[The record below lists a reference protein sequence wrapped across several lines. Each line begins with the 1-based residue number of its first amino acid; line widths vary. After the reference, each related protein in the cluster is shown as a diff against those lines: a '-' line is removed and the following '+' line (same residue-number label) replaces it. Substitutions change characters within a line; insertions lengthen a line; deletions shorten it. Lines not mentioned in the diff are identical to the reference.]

1 MSKVLVISNVTSLDI
16 LRILFKALY
25 QALLG
30 IINIKESIF
39 MNIQEQIVAAINT
52 TLRNPIYQTL
62 QLLNI
67 KTILKSANF
76 VKKRDGVAPYFVV
89 LHFVY
94 MLVMN
99 KKISTFRNQ
108 SNDSFKKDTY
118 YRLLQHS
125 SYNWRKLLSL
135 STLKILKLLHKVQ
148 SATSIKVLILDDTVE
163 GKRGKYIGGS
173 RDELW
178 SNKEKRNIRGINVVS
193 LNYSD
198 GYSNFMIDFAIAMGN
213 YARVKFEEFT
223 QELDF
228 RSIAYKRRLEI
239 MDGKSKI
246 ALDMITRA
254 IKSGIYAD
262 YLLVD
267 SWYSKP
273 VFMKHMNDIG
283 LKVISRIAN
292 NNKIWNFHLKEKTLQ
307 AIYEKY
313 KKLKSAKAGTYGKKI
328 HFTYF
333 STIVEHNNAGKLK
346 IVFIKTT
353 ENLIPIASTNLELND
368 EEIIEIYKRRW
379 DIEQGYKELREHFG
393 FGKEENRIYEALI
406 ARITLS
412 LFAYNIV
419 SYINRISHEPK
430 TIGGL
435 FQDLE
440 CELYTLS
447 IAMQAFIEI
456 MDKISQID
464 DIINRNEDFINIVA
478 TLRETTQQLLGFRCE
493 S

>member
-1 MSKVLVISNVTSLDI
+1 
-16 LRILFKALY
+16 
-25 QALLG
+25 
-30 IINIKESIF
+30 
-39 MNIQEQIVAAINT
+39 MNLQEQILSAINT
-52 TLRNPIYQTL
+52 TLKNPIYQTL

-67 KTILKSANF
+67 KSILKSANF
-76 VKKRDGVAPYFVV
+76 EKKREGVAPYLVV

-99 KKISTFRNQ
+99 KKIATFMNQ
-108 SNDSFKKDTY
+108 SNESFKKDTY
-118 YRLLQHS
+118 YRLLQNS

-135 STLKILKLLHKVQ
+135 STLKILKLLHKIQ
-148 SATSIKVLILDDTVE
+148 DAAGAKVFIINDTVE
-163 GKRGKYIGGS
+163 GKTGKYIEGS
-173 RDELW
+173 RDGLW
-178 SNKEKRNIRGINVVS
+178 SNKEKRTIRGINIVS

-198 GYSNFMIDFAIAMGN
+198 GYSSFMLDFAISMGN
-213 YARVKFEEFT
+213 YARVKLEEFT
-223 QELDF
+223 QELNV
-228 RSIAYKRRLEI
+228 RTTAYKRRLEI
-239 MDGKSKI
+239 MDGKSQI
-246 ALDMITRA
+246 AIDMVKRA

-273 VFMKHMNDIG
+273 VFIKEMNSLG

-292 NNKIWNFHLKEKTLQ
+292 NNKIWNFTGKEKTLN
-307 AIYEKY
+307 AVYEKQ
-313 KKLKSAKAGTYGKKI
+313 KKLKDAKSGKYGKKI
-328 HFTYF
+328 SFTYF
-333 STIVEHNNAGKLK
+333 SAVVEHKNAGNIK
-346 IVFIKTT
+346 IVFLKTSD
-353 ENLIPIASTNLELND
+353 NLIPIASTDLEIND

-406 ARITLS
+406 ARMTLS
-412 LFAYNIV
+412 FFAYNIV

-435 FQDLE
+435 FKDLE

-456 MDKISQID
+456 MDKIAKIET
-464 DIINRNEDFINIVA
+464 IVNRNEDFMTIIA
-478 TLRETTQQLLGFRCE
+478 TLRSTTQELLGFRCE

>member
-1 MSKVLVISNVTSLDI
+1 MQL
-16 LRILFKALY
+16 
-25 QALLG
+25 
-30 IINIKESIF
+30 
-39 MNIQEQIVAAINT
+39 QEQIISAIQT
-52 TLRNPIYQTL
+52 TLKNPIYQTM

-67 KTILKSANF
+67 KSILKSANF
-76 VKKRDGVAPYFVV
+76 VKKREGVSPYLVV

-99 KKISTFRNQ
+99 KKISTFMNQ
-108 SNDSFKKDTY
+108 SNDSLKKDTY
-118 YRLLQHS
+118 YRLLQNS

-135 STLKILKLLHKVQ
+135 TNLKILKKLHKVQ
-148 SATSIKVLILDDTVE
+148 DSASVKVLIIDDTVE
-163 GKRGKYIGGS
+163 GKTGKYIEGS
-173 RDELW
+173 RDALW
-178 SNKEKRNIRGINVVS
+178 SNKEKRKIRGINVVS

-198 GYSNFMIDFAIAMGN
+198 GYSNFMLDFAISMGN
-213 YARVKFEEFT
+213 YAKVKFEEFT
-223 QELDF
+223 QELDV
-228 RSIAYKRRLEI
+228 RTTAYKRRLEI

-246 ALDMITRA
+246 AIDMVTRA
-254 IKSGIYAD
+254 LKSGVYAD

-273 VFMKHMNDIG
+273 AFLKKMNDLG

-292 NNKIWNFHLKEKTLQ
+292 NNKIWNFTAKEKTLN

-313 KKLKSAKAGTYGKKI
+313 RNLKKEKSGTYGKKI
-328 HFTYF
+328 KFKYF
-333 STIVEHNNAGKLK
+333 SVIVEHKNAGKIK
-346 IVFIKTT
+346 IVFIKTK
-353 ENLIPIASTNLELND
+353 EKLIPIASTDLEIND

-406 ARITLS
+406 ARISLS
-412 LFAYNIV
+412 FFSYNIV
-419 SYINRISHEPK
+419 SYINRMSHEPK

-435 FQDLE
+435 FKDLE
-440 CELYTLS
+440 CELHTLS

-456 MDKISQID
+456 MDKIAQID
-464 DIINRNEDFINIVA
+464 GILKDNKDFTSIIA
-478 TLRETTQQLLGFRCE
+478 TLRSTTQDLLGFRCE

>member
-1 MSKVLVISNVTSLDI
+1 MQLQDQIIS
-16 LRILFKALY
+16 
-25 QALLG
+25 
-30 IINIKESIF
+30 
-39 MNIQEQIVAAINT
+39 AINT
-52 TLRNPIYQTL
+52 TLKNPIYQTM

-67 KTILKSANF
+67 KSILKNANF
-76 VKKRDGVAPYFVV
+76 VKKREGVSPYLVV

-99 KKISTFRNQ
+99 KKISTFINQ

-118 YRLLQHS
+118 YRLLQNS

-135 STLKILKLLHKVQ
+135 TNLKILKLLHKVQ
-148 SATSIKVLILDDTVE
+148 DSSSVKVLIIDDTVE
-163 GKRGKYIGGS
+163 GKTGKYVEGS
-173 RDELW
+173 RDALW

-198 GYSNFMIDFAIAMGN
+198 GYSNFMLDFAINMGN

-223 QELDF
+223 QEVDV
-228 RSIAYKRRLEI
+228 RTTAYKRRLEI

-246 ALDMITRA
+246 AIDMVTRA
-254 IKSGIYAD
+254 LKSGVYAD

-273 VFMKHMNDIG
+273 AFMKEMNDLG

-292 NNKIWNFHLKEKTLQ
+292 NNKIWNFTAKEKTLN
-307 AIYEKY
+307 AIYMKF
-313 KKLKSAKAGTYGKKI
+313 KKLKTEKAGTYGKKI
-328 HFTYF
+328 KFKYF
-333 STIVEHNNAGKLK
+333 SVIVEHKNAGKIK
-346 IVFIKTT
+346 IVFIKTK
-353 ENLIPIASTNLELND
+353 EKLIPIASTNTEIND

-412 LFAYNIV
+412 FFSYNIV
-419 SYINRISHEPK
+419 SYINRMNNEPK

-435 FQDLE
+435 FKDLE
-440 CELYTLS
+440 CELQTLS

-456 MDKISQID
+456 MDKIAQID
-464 DIINRNEDFINIVA
+464 EIVKNNKDFTSIIA
-478 TLRETTQQLLGFRCE
+478 TLRSTTQDLLGFRCE

>member
-1 MSKVLVISNVTSLDI
+1 MQL
-16 LRILFKALY
+16 
-25 QALLG
+25 
-30 IINIKESIF
+30 
-39 MNIQEQIVAAINT
+39 QEQILSAINT
-52 TLRNPIYQTL
+52 TLKNPIYQTL

-67 KTILKSANF
+67 KSILKSANF
-76 VKKRDGVAPYFVV
+76 VKKREGVAPYLIV

-99 KKISTFRNQ
+99 KKIASFINQ

-118 YRLLQHS
+118 YRLLQNS
-125 SYNWRKLLSL
+125 GYNWRKLLSL

-148 SATSIKVLILDDTVE
+148 DASQTKVFIVDDTVE
-163 GKRGKYIGGS
+163 GKTGKYIEGS
-173 RDELW
+173 RDALW
-178 SNKEKRNIRGINVVS
+178 SNKEKRNVRGVNVVS

-198 GYSNFMIDFAIAMGN
+198 GYSNFMIDFAISMGN

-223 QELDF
+223 QELDV
-228 RSIAYKRRLEI
+228 RTNAYKRRLEI
-239 MDGKSKI
+239 MDGKSQI
-246 ALDMITRA
+246 AIDMVKRA

-262 YLLVD
+262 YLLID

-273 VFMKHMNDIG
+273 AFIKEMNDLG

-292 NNKIWNFHLKEKTLQ
+292 NNKIWNFKNKEKTLN
-307 AIYEKY
+307 AIYEKQ
-313 KKLKSAKAGTYGKKI
+313 KNLKHTKAGKYGKKI
-328 HFTYF
+328 QFTYF
-333 STIVEHNNAGKLK
+333 SVMVEHKNAGKLK
-346 IVFIKTT
+346 IVFIKTSD
-353 ENLIPIASTNLELND
+353 NLIPIISTDLEIND

-406 ARITLS
+406 ARMTLS
-412 LFAYNIV
+412 FFAYNIV

-435 FQDLE
+435 FKDLE

-447 IAMQAFIEI
+447 IAMQAFIQI
-456 MDKISQID
+456 MDKIAQIEM
-464 DIINRNEDFINIVA
+464 IVNRNEDFMSIIA
-478 TLRETTQQLLGFRCE
+478 TLRSTTQELLGFRCE

>member
-1 MSKVLVISNVTSLDI
+1 
-16 LRILFKALY
+16 
-25 QALLG
+25 
-30 IINIKESIF
+30 
-39 MNIQEQIVAAINT
+39 MNLQEQILSAINT
-52 TLRNPIYQTL
+52 TLKNPIYQTL

-67 KTILKSANF
+67 KSILKSANF
-76 VKKRDGVAPYFVV
+76 EKKREGVAPYLVV

-99 KKISTFRNQ
+99 KKIATFMNQ
-108 SNDSFKKDTY
+108 SNESFKKDTY
-118 YRLLQHS
+118 YRLLQNS

-135 STLKILKLLHKVQ
+135 STLKILKLLHKIQ
-148 SATSIKVLILDDTVE
+148 DAAGTKVFIIDDTVE
-163 GKRGKYIGGS
+163 GKTGKYIEGS
-173 RDELW
+173 RDGLW
-178 SNKEKRNIRGINVVS
+178 SNKEKRTIRGINIVS

-198 GYSNFMIDFAIAMGN
+198 GYSSFMLDFAISMGN
-213 YARVKFEEFT
+213 YARVKLEEFT
-223 QELDF
+223 QELNV
-228 RSIAYKRRLEI
+228 RTTAYKRRLEI
-239 MDGKSKI
+239 MDGKSQI
-246 ALDMITRA
+246 AIDMVKRA

-273 VFMKHMNDIG
+273 VFIKEMNSLG

-292 NNKIWNFHLKEKTLQ
+292 NNKIWNFTGKEKTLN
-307 AIYEKY
+307 AVYEKQ
-313 KKLKSAKAGTYGKKI
+313 KKLKDAKSGKYGKKI
-328 HFTYF
+328 SFTYF
-333 STIVEHNNAGKLK
+333 SAVVEHKNAGNIK
-346 IVFIKTT
+346 IVFLKTSD
-353 ENLIPIASTNLELND
+353 NLIPIASTDLEIND

-406 ARITLS
+406 ARMTLS
-412 LFAYNIV
+412 FFAYNIV

-435 FQDLE
+435 FKDLE

-456 MDKISQID
+456 MDKIAKIET
-464 DIINRNEDFINIVA
+464 IVNRNEDFMTIIA
-478 TLRETTQQLLGFRCE
+478 TLRSTTQELLGFRCE